1 MNPIVETAAP
11 DRDYRQRRG
20 ELSAFGRALNASNRI
35 KWLFFGVAVMIL
47 ATIVVSLLLPGVL
60 PTSIA
65 MMIVSALALA
75 GGWYIWSV
83 VNEQLVVP
91 ELATRKWIQNI
102 CDGELRSTIELP
114 VDHSHYKELDFHTRN
129 VGTSLRRL
137 SEEMETLVENQ
148 TQRLER
154 QNRVL
159 ELLFQLTSDVAHEID
174 QQSVLNTVC
183 HSLADWLDNAA
194 VGAFILVDD
203 SLTLQASSDA
213 SVFSQRSTPPLPVN
227 EVTVVEGGVSIPVKR
242 GKESVGVIQV
252 LSENTAQLERR
263 GAQQV
268 FKSLSE
274 QLSMFVAKHYVLES
288 VQQARVVKERALLG
302 AEIHDSL
309 AQTLLACRYQIRML
323 RETLED
329 NCTAEVR
336 KDIERIEGTIGEAN
350 VELRELIGQTRQA
363 AQEQPTVDSLQEIID
378 DHNASRGIPVFFQ
391 NDNPHVEFTAREASV
406 VQRIVREALVNA
418 NKYSNATT
426 VRVYL
431 RVDHTGVRNL
441 LIEDDGDGFD
451 LLTVNR
457 NDHTHPD
464 INKTSADAIG
474 DHIGLSIMRDRALS
488 IGAILDIDSEPGE
501 GTRINLKLA
510 PVAL

>member
-1 MNPIVETAAP
+1 MLKMETTAP

-20 ELSAFGRALNASNRI
+20 ELSAFGRAVNAINRI
-35 KWLFFGVAVMIL
+35 KWLLVAL
-47 ATIVVSLLLPGVL
+47 AAVCVAIALVSLFMPQLLPVPVALLAVL
-60 PTSIA
+60 LL
-65 MMIVSALALA
+65 VA
-75 GGWYIWSV
+75 GGGFYIWT
-83 VNEQLVVP
+83 EIHRHLIEP

-114 VDHSHYKELDFHTRN
+114 ETHAHFKELDFHTRN

-159 ELLFQLTSDVAHEID
+159 QLLFQLTSDVAHEID

-183 HSLADWLDNAA
+183 HSLADWLTDSS
-194 VGAFILVDD
+194 VGAYMVVDD
-203 SLTLQASSDA
+203 ELQLQAASDPA
-213 SVFSQRSTPPLPVN
+213 EFIDQYSTSMLVT
-227 EVTVVEGGVSIPVKR
+227 EVTLAQEGLKIPILR
-242 GKESVGVIQV
+242 GKEALGVLLV
-252 LSENTAQLERR
+252 VTKDRAQLERR
-263 GAQQV
+263 GSQQV

-288 VQQARVVKERALLG
+288 VQQARVVKERAMLG

-323 RETLED
+323 RESLTK
-329 NCTAEVR
+329 NGTAELH

-363 AQEQPTVDSLQEIID
+363 TAEQPVASAIQQMLRK
-378 DHNASRGIPVFFQ
+378 HNTSGGIPVFFQ
-391 NDNPHVEFTAREASV
+391 NDNPHVEFSTREASV

-426 VRVYL
+426 VRVCL
-431 RVDHTGVRNL
+431 RVDHTGVRSL
-441 LIEDDGDGFD
+441 LVEDDGDGFD
-451 LLTVNR
+451 LSSVNKSD
-457 NDHTHPD
+457 NV
-464 INKTSADAIG
+464 SADALG
-474 DHIGLSIMRDRALS
+474 DHIGLAIMRDRALS
-488 IGAILDIDSEPGE
+488 IGAILEIDSEPGE
-501 GTRINLKLA
+501 GTRIYLKLP
-510 PVAL
+510 PVALEGNHRE

>member
-1 MNPIVETAAP
+1 METTAT

-20 ELSAFGRALNASNRI
+20 ELSAFGRAVNAGNRV
-35 KWLFFGVAVMIL
+35 KSLFVGLAVAIVAVVI
-47 ATIVVSLLLPGVL
+47 VSLLVPNLL
-60 PTSIA
+60 
-65 MMIVSALALA
+65 SARVALILVGLLVVA
-75 GGWYIWSV
+75 GGWFIWRV
-83 VNEQLVVP
+83 IREQLVQP
-91 ELATRKWIQNI
+91 ELATRKWIQSI
-102 CDGELRSTIELP
+102 CDGELRSTIDLP
-114 VDHSHYKELDFHTRN
+114 ATHSHYKELDFHTRN

-174 QQSVLNTVC
+174 QQSVLESVC

-194 VGAFILVDD
+194 VGAYMMVEGILE
-203 SLTLQASSDA
+203 LQVASDQA
-213 SVFSQRSTPPLPVN
+213 VFTHHSNKPDLVK
-227 EVTVVEGGVSIPVKR
+227 EVTPCDHGLVIPILR
-242 GKESVGVIQV
+242 GREPLGALLVITDD
-252 LSENTAQLERR
+252 TAQLKRR
-263 GAQQV
+263 EAQQV
-268 FKSLSE
+268 FKTLSE
-274 QLSMFVAKHYVLES
+274 QLSMFVARHYVLES

-323 RETLED
+323 RESLD
-329 NCTAEVR
+329 KNSAADIR

-350 VELRELIGQTRQA
+350 VELRELIGQTRQSTE
-363 AQEQPTVDSLQEIID
+363 EQQVADAIQSMIE
-378 DHNASRGIPVFFQ
+378 DHNATGGIPVFFQ
-391 NDNPHVEFTAREASV
+391 NDNPHVEFSTREASV
-406 VQRIVREALVNA
+406 VQRITREAMVNA
-418 NKYSNATT
+418 NKYANATT
-426 VRVYL
+426 IRVYL
-431 RVDHTGVRNL
+431 RIDHSGVRSL

-451 LLTVNR
+451 VSSLA
-457 NDHTHPD
+457 
-464 INKTSADAIG
+464 KTSGNSAAKKSADALG

-501 GTRINLKLA
+501 GTRINLKLP